1 MTSKTLYM
9 VSGRLGVTGGMDT
22 SASDNVQEDAD
33 GNPSSTRYVIDISRL
48 MSENLGRQMPQMATY
63 RIKTVSLSLRNKDDT
78 NDNNYGLA
86 VGGRFRWYSPT
97 SHRINALQYAR
108 EYKREH
114 LSLPS
119 DADDPFAPWANDR
132 KYKGL
137 RFNWQEDSDGVAGAT
152 PDDTSLLAGTE
163 FSMYE
168 IFDHYNQVIGGL
180 PAESGY
186 DSADG
191 IGDALWDTR
200 IGLDKTDNLFWNA
213 YYRNSAY
220 QDGTGFE
227 NAFIFQPEVGPWEY
241 TTPADTHLSAMGGL
255 VVVTVEHTNTE
266 NPRAGDVNDNYYV
279 QCSIGIEGWS
289 EF

>member
-1 MTSKTLYM
+1 
-9 VSGRLGVTGGMDT
+9 MDQ
-22 SASDNVQEDAD
+22 SASDTVQEDAD
-33 GNPSSTRYVIDISRL
+33 GNPTATRYVIDISRL

-63 RIKTVSLSLRNKDDT
+63 RIKSASLSLRNVDDA

-97 SHRINALQYAR
+97 AHRINALQYAR
-108 EYKREH
+108 EYKR
-114 LSLPS
+114 SIIS
-119 DADDPFAPWANDR
+119 DKPGNDQDDPFAPWTNDR

-137 RFNWQEDSDGVAGAT
+137 RFNWQEDSDGVAGAI
-152 PDDTSLLAGTE
+152 PDDTSTLSGTE
-163 FSMYE
+163 FSMFE
-168 IFDHYNQVIGGL
+168 VFQHYNEVIGGL

-186 DSADG
+186 DASGG

-200 IGLDKTDNLFWNA
+200 VGLDKTDNLFWNC

-227 NAFIFQPEVGPWEY
+227 NAFIFQPEVGPWHY
-241 TTPADTHLSAMGGL
+241 TTPADTHLSVLGGL
-255 VVVTVEHTNTE
+255 VLITVEHTNTD
-266 NPRAGDVNDNYYV
+266 NPRAGDVNDNYNV
-279 QCSIGIEGWS
+279 ECSIGIEGWS